1 MQDNIS
7 WQAGKH
13 FLKLGGEYNHYPES
27 DTGLPNVNGDLR
39 FDNFGAY
46 INSAPTVTLY
56 AEGPAAYNLVF
67 NYGAVYLQDDWKA
80 SENLTLSLGLRYE
93 IQSQPLNGLHAL
105 TVQRE
110 TNPATAFWD
119 QSLAAQSS
127 HRAIASAGQAQPWS
141 GGWLFLDAESAW
153 TGKHR
158 GSRRLPHRL
167 RSNL

>member
-1 MQDNIS
+1 M
-7 WQAGKH
+7 
-13 FLKLGGEYNHYPES
+13 
-27 DTGLPNVNGDLR
+27 PNVNGRFAVRQLR
-39 FDNFGAY
+39 AY
-46 INSAPTVTLY
+46 INTAPTVTLY

-110 TNPATAFWD
+110 TNPSTAFWD
-119 QSLAAQSS
+119 QSLPLSLRTVQSL
-127 HRAIASAGQAQPWS
+127 P
-141 GGWLFLDAESAW
+141 LDKHNLGPVVGFSWMPNRAW

-158 GSRRLPHRL
+158 GARRLPYRL
-167 RSNL
+167 RSDL